1 MGETSKLLLL
11 VGFAYM
17 CYKGIVNAEA
27 CLTYIGTVVVLTFIF
42 GPEGLFTGD
51 ILLNLF
57 GGGLIMGGCYMLSDY
72 AFVSQKRKTSLR
84 SHSRYYYCG
93 NSNFQRLSG
102 RNLLW
107 YFNSK
112 LYGRNVVLRVSKAC
126 IWNFRKKRL
135 KLEEESMKNK
145 NVKGLL
151 ALVVVT
157 ALSFGVILGSKALA
171 QNTGAGDASKE
182 AKVLEELDTKGA
194 ENIQKAVKTD
204 KGYVVTVKKKGYASD
219 IVMKVSFDEKGETV
233 TNAEVTEQ
241 NETEGL
247 GAKIA
252 DAEFLS
258 QFEGVKAPVV
268 LPGMKLEGDSQEKN
282 STEELKGAVFADG
295 TYEAKGE
302 PMDGF
307 TDQVNMT
314 VKDGK
319 ITEVVWESVGEDGSK
334 KSVLS
339 ESGEYVMT
347 EDGPTWKEQAE
358 AMAAALVENQSLDF
372 AALDEQ
378 GKTDAVSGVSIS
390 VGGFVNLAEQC
401 MKEAA
406 GITETPV
413 LQDGTYEAKGEP
425 ADGYTDQVNMTVKD
439 GKITEVVWESVGEDG
454 SKKSVLSESGEYVMT
469 ENGPT
474 WKEQAEAMAAALVE
488 NQSLDFAELNE
499 QGKTDAVS
507 GVSISV
513 GGFVDLAQQCLNQ
526 AAGIEETKE
535 QETETPAEGTQV
547 DAVSGA
553 TISSTAAVTGIN
565 DAYAFLQTVK

>member
-1 MGETSKLLLL
+1 
-11 VGFAYM
+11 
-17 CYKGIVNAEA
+17 
-27 CLTYIGTVVVLTFIF
+27 
-42 GPEGLFTGD
+42 
-51 ILLNLF
+51 
-57 GGGLIMGGCYMLSDY
+57 
-72 AFVSQKRKTSLR
+72 
-84 SHSRYYYCG
+84 
-93 NSNFQRLSG
+93 
-102 RNLLW
+102 
-107 YFNSK
+107 
-112 LYGRNVVLRVSKAC
+112 
-126 IWNFRKKRL
+126 
-135 KLEEESMKNK
+135 MKNK
-145 NVKGLL
+145 NVRGLL

-171 QNTGAGDASKE
+171 QDTGAGNGSGE

-219 IVMKVSFDEKGETV
+219 IVMNVSFDEKGETV
-233 TNAEVTEQ
+233 TKVEVTEQ

-268 LPGMKLEGDSQEKN
+268 LPGMKLEGDSQEEN
-282 STEELKGAVFADG
+282 STEELKDAVFADG

-302 PMDGF
+302 PMDGY

-372 AALDEQ
+372 AKLDEQ

-390 VGGFVNLAEQC
+390 VGGFVDLAQQC

-425 ADGYTDQVNMTVKD
+425 TDGYTDQVNMTVKD

-454 SKKSVLSESGEYVMT
+454 SKKSVLSENGEYVMT

-488 NQSLDFAELNE
+488 NQSLDFAKLNE

-526 AAGIEETKE
+526 AAGIEETAE
-535 QETETPAEGTQV
+535 EETETPAQGTQV

>member
-1 MGETSKLLLL
+1 
-11 VGFAYM
+11 
-17 CYKGIVNAEA
+17 
-27 CLTYIGTVVVLTFIF
+27 
-42 GPEGLFTGD
+42 
-51 ILLNLF
+51 
-57 GGGLIMGGCYMLSDY
+57 
-72 AFVSQKRKTSLR
+72 
-84 SHSRYYYCG
+84 
-93 NSNFQRLSG
+93 
-102 RNLLW
+102 
-107 YFNSK
+107 
-112 LYGRNVVLRVSKAC
+112 
-126 IWNFRKKRL
+126 
-135 KLEEESMKNK
+135 MKNK
-145 NVKGLL
+145 TVRGIL

-171 QNTGAGDASKE
+171 KDTGAGAASQE

-204 KGYVVTVKKKGYASD
+204 MGYVVTVKKKGYASD
-219 IVMKVSFDEKGETV
+219 IVMKVSFDEAGETV
-233 TNAEVTEQ
+233 TAVEVTDQ

-268 LPGMKLEGDSQEKN
+268 LPGMKLESDSQKED
-282 STEELKGAVFADG
+282 STEELKGAVLADG

-302 PMDGF
+302 PMDGY
-307 TDQVNMT
+307 TDQVSMT

-319 ITEVVWESVGEDGSK
+319 ITEVAWESVGEDGSK

-339 ESGEYVMT
+339 ENGEYVMT
-347 EDGPTWKEQAE
+347 EDGLTWKEQAE
-358 AMAAALVENQSLDF
+358 AMAAALVEKQSLEF
-372 AALDEQ
+372 VNLNEQ

-406 GITETPV
+406 GLTQTLA
-413 LQDGTYEAKGEP
+413 LQDGTYEVKGTP
-425 ADGYTDQVNMTVKD
+425 ADGYTDQVSMTVKD

-454 SKKSVLSESGEYVMT
+454 SKKSVLSENGEYVMT
-469 ENGPT
+469 EDGLT

-488 NQSLDFAELNE
+488 NQSLEFANLNE

-513 GGFVDLAQQCLNQ
+513 GGFVNLAQQCMNQ
-526 AAGIEETKE
+526 AAGIEEAQE
-535 QETETPAEGTQV
+535 QEAETPAEGTQV
-547 DAVSGA
+547 DAISGA
-553 TISSTAAVTGIN
+553 TVSSTAAVTAIN
-565 DAYAFLQTVK
+565 DAYAFLQTLK

>member
-1 MGETSKLLLL
+1 
-11 VGFAYM
+11 
-17 CYKGIVNAEA
+17 
-27 CLTYIGTVVVLTFIF
+27 
-42 GPEGLFTGD
+42 
-51 ILLNLF
+51 
-57 GGGLIMGGCYMLSDY
+57 
-72 AFVSQKRKTSLR
+72 
-84 SHSRYYYCG
+84 
-93 NSNFQRLSG
+93 
-102 RNLLW
+102 
-107 YFNSK
+107 
-112 LYGRNVVLRVSKAC
+112 
-126 IWNFRKKRL
+126 
-135 KLEEESMKNK
+135 MKNK
-145 NVKGLL
+145 TVRGIL

-171 QNTGAGDASKE
+171 KDTGAGAASQE

-219 IVMKVSFDEKGETV
+219 IVMKVSFDKAGETV
-233 TNAEVTEQ
+233 TAVEVTDQ

-268 LPGMKLEGDSQEKN
+268 LPGMKLESDSQKED
-282 STEELKGAVFADG
+282 STEELKGAVLADG

-302 PMDGF
+302 PMDGY
-307 TDQVNMT
+307 TDQVSMT
-314 VKDGK
+314 VKEGK

-339 ESGEYVMT
+339 ETGEYVMT
-347 EDGPTWKEQAE
+347 EDGLTWKEQAE
-358 AMAAALVENQSLDF
+358 VMAAALVENQSLEF
-372 AALDEQ
+372 ANLNEQ

-406 GITETPV
+406 GLTQTLA
-413 LQDGTYEAKGEP
+413 LQDGTYEAKGTP
-425 ADGYTDQVNMTVKD
+425 ADGYTDQVTMTVKE
-439 GKITEVVWESVGEDG
+439 GKITEVAWESVGEDG
-454 SKKSVLSESGEYVMT
+454 SKKSVLSENGEYVMT
-469 ENGPT
+469 EDGLT

-488 NQSLDFAELNE
+488 NQSLEFANLNE

-513 GGFVDLAQQCLNQ
+513 GGFVNLAQQCMNQ
-526 AAGIEETKE
+526 AAGIEEAQE
-535 QETETPAEGTQV
+535 QEAETPAEGTQV
-547 DAVSGA
+547 DAISGA
-553 TISSTAAVTGIN
+553 TVSSTAAVTAIN
-565 DAYAFLQTVK
+565 DAYAFLQTLK

>member
-1 MGETSKLLLL
+1 
-11 VGFAYM
+11 
-17 CYKGIVNAEA
+17 
-27 CLTYIGTVVVLTFIF
+27 
-42 GPEGLFTGD
+42 
-51 ILLNLF
+51 
-57 GGGLIMGGCYMLSDY
+57 
-72 AFVSQKRKTSLR
+72 
-84 SHSRYYYCG
+84 
-93 NSNFQRLSG
+93 
-102 RNLLW
+102 
-107 YFNSK
+107 
-112 LYGRNVVLRVSKAC
+112 
-126 IWNFRKKRL
+126 
-135 KLEEESMKNK
+135 MKNK
-145 NVKGLL
+145 TVRGIL

-171 QNTGAGDASKE
+171 KDTGAGAASQE

-219 IVMKVSFDEKGETV
+219 IVMKVSFDEAGETV
-233 TNAEVTEQ
+233 TAVEVTDQ

-268 LPGMKLEGDSQEKN
+268 LPGMKLESDSQKED
-282 STEELKGAVFADG
+282 STEELKGAVLADG

-302 PMDGF
+302 PMDGY
-307 TDQVNMT
+307 TDQVSMT

-319 ITEVVWESVGEDGSK
+319 ITEVAWESVGEDGSK

-339 ESGEYVMT
+339 ENGEYVMT
-347 EDGPTWKEQAE
+347 EDGLTWKEQAE
-358 AMAAALVENQSLDF
+358 AMAAALVEKQSLEF
-372 AALDEQ
+372 VNLNEQ

-406 GITETPV
+406 GLTQTLA
-413 LQDGTYEAKGEP
+413 LQDGTYEVKGTP
-425 ADGYTDQVNMTVKD
+425 ADGYTDQVSMTVKD

-454 SKKSVLSESGEYVMT
+454 SKKSVLSENGEYVMT
-469 ENGPT
+469 EDGLT

-488 NQSLDFAELNE
+488 NQSLEFANLNE

-513 GGFVDLAQQCLNQ
+513 GGFVNLAQQCMNQ
-526 AAGIEETKE
+526 AAGIEEPQE
-535 QETETPAEGTQV
+535 QEAETPAEGTQV
-547 DAVSGA
+547 DAISGA
-553 TISSTAAVTGIN
+553 TVSSTAAVTAIN
-565 DAYAFLQTVK
+565 DAYAFLQTLK

>member
-1 MGETSKLLLL
+1 
-11 VGFAYM
+11 
-17 CYKGIVNAEA
+17 
-27 CLTYIGTVVVLTFIF
+27 
-42 GPEGLFTGD
+42 
-51 ILLNLF
+51 
-57 GGGLIMGGCYMLSDY
+57 
-72 AFVSQKRKTSLR
+72 
-84 SHSRYYYCG
+84 
-93 NSNFQRLSG
+93 
-102 RNLLW
+102 
-107 YFNSK
+107 
-112 LYGRNVVLRVSKAC
+112 
-126 IWNFRKKRL
+126 
-135 KLEEESMKNK
+135 MKNK
-145 NVKGLL
+145 TVRGIL

-171 QNTGAGDASKE
+171 KDTGAGAASQE

-219 IVMKVSFDEKGETV
+219 IVMKVSFDEAGESV
-233 TNAEVTEQ
+233 TAVEVTDQ

-268 LPGMKLEGDSQEKN
+268 LPGMKLESDRQKED
-282 STEELKGAVFADG
+282 STEELKGAVLADG

-302 PMDGF
+302 PMDGY
-307 TDQVNMT
+307 TDQVSMT
-314 VKDGK
+314 VKEGK

-339 ESGEYVMT
+339 ENGEYVMT
-347 EDGPTWKEQAE
+347 EDGLTWKEQAE
-358 AMAAALVENQSLDF
+358 AMAAALVENQSLEF
-372 AALDEQ
+372 ANLNEQ

-406 GITETPV
+406 GLTQTLA
-413 LQDGTYEAKGEP
+413 LQDGTYEAKGTP
-425 ADGYTDQVNMTVKD
+425 ADGYTDQVTMTVKE
-439 GKITEVVWESVGEDG
+439 GKITEVAWESVGEDG
-454 SKKSVLSESGEYVMT
+454 SKKSVLSETGEYVMT
-469 ENGPT
+469 EDGLT

-488 NQSLDFAELNE
+488 NQSLEFANLNE

-513 GGFVDLAQQCLNQ
+513 GGFVNLAQQCMNQ
-526 AAGIEETKE
+526 AAGIEEAQE

-547 DAVSGA
+547 DAISGA
-553 TISSTAAVTGIN
+553 TVSSTAAVTAIN
-565 DAYAFLQTVK
+565 DAYAFLQTLK

>member
-1 MGETSKLLLL
+1 
-11 VGFAYM
+11 
-17 CYKGIVNAEA
+17 
-27 CLTYIGTVVVLTFIF
+27 
-42 GPEGLFTGD
+42 
-51 ILLNLF
+51 
-57 GGGLIMGGCYMLSDY
+57 
-72 AFVSQKRKTSLR
+72 
-84 SHSRYYYCG
+84 
-93 NSNFQRLSG
+93 
-102 RNLLW
+102 
-107 YFNSK
+107 
-112 LYGRNVVLRVSKAC
+112 
-126 IWNFRKKRL
+126 
-135 KLEEESMKNK
+135 MKNK
-145 NVKGLL
+145 TVRGIL

-171 QNTGAGDASKE
+171 KDTGAGAASQE

-219 IVMKVSFDEKGETV
+219 IVMKVSFDEAGETV
-233 TNAEVTEQ
+233 TAVEVTDQ

-268 LPGMKLEGDSQEKN
+268 LPGMKLESDSQKED
-282 STEELKGAVFADG
+282 STEELKGAVLADG

-302 PMDGF
+302 PMDGY
-307 TDQVNMT
+307 TDQVSMT

-339 ESGEYVMT
+339 ENGEYVMT
-347 EDGPTWKEQAE
+347 EDGLTWKEQAE
-358 AMAAALVENQSLDF
+358 AMAAALVEKQSLEF
-372 AALDEQ
+372 VNLNEQ

-406 GITETPV
+406 GLTQTLA
-413 LQDGTYEAKGEP
+413 LQDGTYEVKGTP
-425 ADGYTDQVNMTVKD
+425 ADGYTDQVSMTVKD

-454 SKKSVLSESGEYVMT
+454 SKKSVLSENGEYVMT
-469 ENGPT
+469 EDGLT

-488 NQSLDFAELNE
+488 NQSLEFANLNE

-513 GGFVDLAQQCLNQ
+513 GGFVNLAQQCMNQ
-526 AAGIEETKE
+526 AAGIEEAQE
-535 QETETPAEGTQV
+535 QEAETPAEGTQV
-547 DAVSGA
+547 DAISGA
-553 TISSTAAVTGIN
+553 TVSSTAAVTAIN
-565 DAYAFLQTVK
+565 DAYAFLQTLK

>member
-1 MGETSKLLLL
+1 
-11 VGFAYM
+11 
-17 CYKGIVNAEA
+17 
-27 CLTYIGTVVVLTFIF
+27 
-42 GPEGLFTGD
+42 
-51 ILLNLF
+51 
-57 GGGLIMGGCYMLSDY
+57 
-72 AFVSQKRKTSLR
+72 
-84 SHSRYYYCG
+84 
-93 NSNFQRLSG
+93 
-102 RNLLW
+102 
-107 YFNSK
+107 
-112 LYGRNVVLRVSKAC
+112 
-126 IWNFRKKRL
+126 
-135 KLEEESMKNK
+135 MKNK
-145 NVKGLL
+145 TVRGIL

-171 QNTGAGDASKE
+171 KDTGAGAASQE

-219 IVMKVSFDEKGETV
+219 IVMKVSFDEAGETV
-233 TNAEVTEQ
+233 TAVEVTDQ

-268 LPGMKLEGDSQEKN
+268 LPGMKLESDSQKED
-282 STEELKGAVFADG
+282 STEELKGAVLADG

-302 PMDGF
+302 PMDGY
-307 TDQVNMT
+307 TDQVSMT

-319 ITEVVWESVGEDGSK
+319 ITEVAWESVGEDGSK

-339 ESGEYVMT
+339 ENGEYVMT
-347 EDGPTWKEQAE
+347 EDGLTWKEQAE
-358 AMAAALVENQSLDF
+358 AMAAALVEKQSLEF
-372 AALDEQ
+372 VNLNEQ

-406 GITETPV
+406 GLTQTLA
-413 LQDGTYEAKGEP
+413 LQDGTYEVKGTP
-425 ADGYTDQVNMTVKD
+425 ADGYTDQVSMTVKD

-454 SKKSVLSESGEYVMT
+454 SKKSVLSENGEYVMT
-469 ENGPT
+469 EDGLT

-488 NQSLDFAELNE
+488 NQSLEFANLNE

-513 GGFVDLAQQCLNQ
+513 GGFVNLAQQCMNQ
-526 AAGIEETKE
+526 AAGIEEAQE
-535 QETETPAEGTQV
+535 QEAETPAEGTQV
-547 DAVSGA
+547 DAISGA
-553 TISSTAAVTGIN
+553 TVSSTAAVTAIN
-565 DAYAFLQTVK
+565 DAYAFLQTLK

>member
-1 MGETSKLLLL
+1 
-11 VGFAYM
+11 
-17 CYKGIVNAEA
+17 
-27 CLTYIGTVVVLTFIF
+27 
-42 GPEGLFTGD
+42 
-51 ILLNLF
+51 
-57 GGGLIMGGCYMLSDY
+57 
-72 AFVSQKRKTSLR
+72 
-84 SHSRYYYCG
+84 
-93 NSNFQRLSG
+93 
-102 RNLLW
+102 
-107 YFNSK
+107 
-112 LYGRNVVLRVSKAC
+112 
-126 IWNFRKKRL
+126 
-135 KLEEESMKNK
+135 MKNK
-145 NVKGLL
+145 NVRGLL

-171 QNTGAGDASKE
+171 QDTGAGNGSGE
-182 AKVLEELDTKGA
+182 AKVLEELDTKGV

-219 IVMKVSFDEKGETV
+219 IVMNVSFDEKGETV
-233 TNAEVTEQ
+233 TKVEVTEQ

-268 LPGMKLEGDSQEKN
+268 LPGMKLEGDSQEEN
-282 STEELKGAVFADG
+282 STEELKDAVLADG

-302 PMDGF
+302 PMDGYTDQVNMTVKDGKITEVVWESVGEDGSKKSVLSENGEYVMTEDGPTWKEQAKAMAAALVENQSLDF
-307 TDQVNMT
+307 AKLDEQGKTDAVSGVSISVGGFVDLAQQCMKEAAGITETLVLQDGTYEAKGEPADGYTDQVNMTVKDGKITEVVWESVGEDGSKKSVLSESGEYVMTEDGPTWKEQAKAMAAALVENQSLDFAKLDEQGKTDAVSGVSISVGGFVDLAQQCMKEAAGITETLVLQDGTYEAKGEPADGYTDQVNMT

-372 AALDEQ
+372 A
-378 GKTDAVSGVSIS
+378 K
-390 VGGFVNLAEQC
+390 
-401 MKEAA
+401 
-406 GITETPV
+406 
-413 LQDGTYEAKGEP
+413 
-425 ADGYTDQVNMTVKD
+425 
-439 GKITEVVWESVGEDG
+439 
-454 SKKSVLSESGEYVMT
+454 
-469 ENGPT
+469 
-474 WKEQAEAMAAALVE
+474 
-488 NQSLDFAELNE
+488 LNE

-526 AAGIEETKE
+526 AAGIEETAE
-535 QETETPAEGTQV
+535 EETETPAQGTQV

>member
-1 MGETSKLLLL
+1 
-11 VGFAYM
+11 
-17 CYKGIVNAEA
+17 
-27 CLTYIGTVVVLTFIF
+27 
-42 GPEGLFTGD
+42 
-51 ILLNLF
+51 
-57 GGGLIMGGCYMLSDY
+57 
-72 AFVSQKRKTSLR
+72 
-84 SHSRYYYCG
+84 
-93 NSNFQRLSG
+93 
-102 RNLLW
+102 
-107 YFNSK
+107 
-112 LYGRNVVLRVSKAC
+112 
-126 IWNFRKKRL
+126 
-135 KLEEESMKNK
+135 MKNK
-145 NVKGLL
+145 TVRGIL

-171 QNTGAGDASKE
+171 KDTGAGAASQE

-219 IVMKVSFDEKGETV
+219 IVMKVSFDEAGETV
-233 TNAEVTEQ
+233 TAVEVTDQ

-268 LPGMKLEGDSQEKN
+268 LPGMKLESDSQKED
-282 STEELKGAVFADG
+282 STEELKGAVLADG

-302 PMDGF
+302 PMDGY
-307 TDQVNMT
+307 TDQVSMT

-339 ESGEYVMT
+339 ENGEYVMT
-347 EDGPTWKEQAE
+347 EDGLTWKEQAE
-358 AMAAALVENQSLDF
+358 AMAAALVEKQSLEF
-372 AALDEQ
+372 VNLNEQ

-406 GITETPV
+406 GLTQTLA
-413 LQDGTYEAKGEP
+413 LQDGTYEVKGTP
-425 ADGYTDQVNMTVKD
+425 ADGYTDQVSMTVKD

-454 SKKSVLSESGEYVMT
+454 SKKSVLSENGEYVMT
-469 ENGPT
+469 EDGLT

-488 NQSLDFAELNE
+488 NQSLEFANLNE

-513 GGFVDLAQQCLNQ
+513 GGFVNLAQQCMNQ
-526 AAGIEETKE
+526 AAGIEEPQE
-535 QETETPAEGTQV
+535 QEAETPAEGTQV
-547 DAVSGA
+547 DAISGA
-553 TISSTAAVTGIN
+553 TVSSTAAVTAIN
-565 DAYAFLQTVK
+565 DAYAFLQTLK